1 MARTLVIIPT
11 YNEIENLP
19 KLLERIEATKLGVDV
34 MVVDD
39 GSPDGTGQWVK
50 DQLDKRKY
58 LHLIQREGKQ
68 GLGSA
73 YVRGFRFAV
82 EHGYDFVFEMDA
94 DFSHDPDHL
103 HLFLEEIQTQDLV
116 LGSRYIKGVT
126 VINWPMS
133 RLLLSYFANA
143 YARWA
148 TGLPVQDTTGGYK
161 CFRVSALKTLDL
173 SKIRSDGYSF
183 QIEVTYKLWKK
194 GVRIQEIPIIFMDRT
209 AGVSKMSSKII
220 KEALFLLI
228 RLRFMG
234 GSA

>member
-1 MARTLVIIPT
+1 MSRTLVIIPT

-19 KLLERIEATKLGVDV
+19 KLLDRIEATGLGVDV
-34 MVVDD
+34 MIVDD

-50 DQLDKRKY
+50 EQLSDRKY

-73 YVRGFRFAV
+73 YVRGFRFAIDN
-82 EHGYDFVFEMDA
+82 GYDYVFEMDA

-103 HLFLEEIQTQDLV
+103 PKFLHEIQTHDLV

-126 VINWPMS
+126 VINWPMG

-161 CFRVSALKTLDL
+161 CFRVAALKSLDL

-194 GVRIQEIPIIFMDRT
+194 GFRIQEIPIIFMDRT
-209 AGVSKMSSKII
+209 AGVSKMSSKIV

-234 GSA
+234 GGA